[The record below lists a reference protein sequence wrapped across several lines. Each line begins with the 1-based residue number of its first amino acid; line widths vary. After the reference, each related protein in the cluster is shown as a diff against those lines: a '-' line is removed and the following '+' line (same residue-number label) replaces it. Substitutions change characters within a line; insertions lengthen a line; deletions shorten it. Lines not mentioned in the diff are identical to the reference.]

1 VLLRIGLME
10 KFKGFPA
17 RMQFTPLPNPFFST
31 ILPQINDIA
40 ELKITLYLLAALYR
54 KRGYPRFVSHREL
67 LGNASLM
74 RSLKQAA
81 EPPAEALSKALG
93 MAARRGTILHM
104 AVERDGAKED
114 VYFLNTDSDRE
125 TVARIKSGELSLPG
139 LESGAPSY
147 AEAEEQPD
155 IFTLYEENIGM
166 LTPMIAEELKEAEKL
181 YPAAWIKDAV
191 REAVSQ
197 NKRKWSYIS
206 AILERWSRE
215 GREIGTY
222 RRDSKKQD
230 PDKYVK
236 GKYGHMVW
244 R

>member
-1 VLLRIGLME
+1 MGLME
-10 KFKGFPA
+10 RFKGFPA
-17 RMQFTPLPNPFFST
+17 RMQFTPLPNPFFSA
-31 ILPQINDIA
+31 ILPQISDVT

-54 KRGYPRFVSHREL
+54 KRGYPRFISRGEL
-67 LGNASLM
+67 LGNTSLM
-74 RSLKQAA
+74 RSLRQTA
-81 EPPAEALSKALG
+81 EPPAEALTKALE
-93 MAARRGTILHM
+93 MAIRRGTILHM
-104 AVERDGAKED
+104 ALDRDGAAED
-114 VYFLNTDSDRE
+114 VYFLNTESDRE
-125 TVARIKSGELSLPG
+125 TIARIQSGELSLPG
-139 LESGAPSY
+139 LESGEPSY
-147 AEAEEQPD
+147 AETEEQPD

-181 YPAAWIKDAV
+181 YPPAWIKDAV

-215 GREIGTY
+215 GRESGTY

>member
-1 VLLRIGLME
+1 MD

-31 ILPQINDIA
+31 ILPRISDLA

-54 KRGYPRFVSHREL
+54 KRGYPRLVSRSEL
-67 LGNASLM
+67 LANASLM
-74 RSLKQAA
+74 RSLKQDA
-81 EPPAEALSKALG
+81 EPPAEALGRALE
-93 MAARRGTILHM
+93 MAVGRGTILHL
-104 AVERDGAKED
+104 ALDRDGVRED
-114 VYFLNTDSDRE
+114 VYFLNTEADRE
-125 TVARIKSGELSLPG
+125 VVAKIESGELSLPG
-139 LESGAPSY
+139 LKSGEPGY
-147 AEAEEQPD
+147 TEVEEPAD

-215 GREIGTY
+215 GREGGTY
-222 RRDSKKQD
+222 RRDSKKED

>member
-1 VLLRIGLME
+1 MD

-17 RMQFTPLPNPFFST
+17 KMQFTPLPNPFFNA
-31 ILPQINDIA
+31 ILPQISDIA
-40 ELKITLYLLAALYR
+40 ELKVTLYLLAALYR
-54 KRGYPRFVSHREL
+54 KRGHPRFVSRGEL
-67 LGNASLM
+67 LGNTSLM

-81 EPPAEALSKALG
+81 EPPAEVLDRALE
-93 MAARRGTILHM
+93 MAAGRGAFLRTTLD
-104 AVERDGAKED
+104 RDGAKED
-114 VYFLNTDSDRE
+114 VYFLNTEADRE
-125 TVARIKSGELSLPG
+125 AVARIQSGELSLPG
-139 LESGAPSY
+139 LKAEEPGP
-147 AEAEEQPD
+147 AEAEEPPD

-166 LTPMIAEELKEAEKL
+166 LTPMIAEELKEAERL
-181 YPAAWIKDAV
+181 YPAAWIKDALK
-191 REAVSQ
+191 EAVSQ

-206 AILERWSRE
+206 AILERWSQE
-215 GREIGTY
+215 GRESGTY

>member
-1 VLLRIGLME
+1 VE
-10 KFKGFPA
+10 QFKGFPA
-17 RMQFTPLPNPFFST
+17 KTQFTPLPSSFFSVL
-31 ILPQINDIA
+31 LPQISDVA
-40 ELKITLYLLAALYR
+40 ELKLTLYILSILYR
-54 KRGYPRFVSHREL
+54 KPGYPRFMSRSEL
-67 LGNASLM
+67 LANAALM
-74 RSLKQAA
+74 RSLAQAG
-81 EPPAEALSKALG
+81 EPPAEVLSRALE
-93 MAARRGTILHM
+93 MARGRGTILHLSLK
-104 AVERDGAKED
+104 RDSGTED
-114 VYFLNTDSDRE
+114 LYFLNTDQDRE
-125 TVARIKSGELSLPG
+125 VIARIQSGEIRLAG
-139 LESGAPSY
+139 LEAAPPEQA
-147 AEAEEQPD
+147 AEALPD
-155 IFTLYEENIGM
+155 IFTLYEQNIGM

-215 GREIGTY
+215 GRESGTY
-222 RRDSKKQD
+222 RRDSKKED